1 MIEKAYLA
9 ANTPFGFKN
18 NFGAGLQGKYVYVIK
33 GGSGVGKST
42 LMKSLLKDVSSAERI
57 TIVPCS
63 SDSHSLDAVI
73 MHDRGIAMVDGT
85 APHLYEPSAYGVNGE
100 IFDLGKYINKAKIA
114 ERGDEILEN
123 IRRKSVLYS
132 LMYTHLA
139 SARRALDNINLIYG
153 DSFAD
158 EINELTEELLKT
170 FIIGA
175 DDVDYPIFGYGEY
188 FTDNGYAPDTD
199 ITCNRVTVGIKAK
212 SIYFALKCIEN
223 IALYMDSVGMKYDKY
238 MSALYP
244 DMPIALG
251 LKNVIVMATDGILDY
266 EYTIY
271 GNAAEKNDYLV
282 HLIEERS
289 VYSAEIARAAEYFV
303 EAGLC
308 HKKIENCYFGA
319 MQFPRMEKDKA
330 KLLQRIFG
338 SND

>member
-18 NFGAGLQGKYVYVIK
+18 NFGAALQGNYVYVIK

-57 TIVPCS
+57 TVVPCS
-63 SDSHSLDAVI
+63 SDAHSLDAVI

-100 IFDLGKYINKAKIA
+100 IVDLGKYINKTKII

-132 LMYTHLA
+132 LMYAHLS
-139 SARRALDNINLIYG
+139 SARHALDNINAIYG
-153 DSFAD
+153 ESFTD
-158 EINELTEELLKT
+158 ECNELTEDLLKT

-175 DDVDYPIFGYGEY
+175 DDVTYPIFGYGEY
-188 FTDNGYAPDTD
+188 FSDNGYMPDTE
-199 ITCNRVTVGIKAK
+199 IIGNRVAVGVKAK
-212 SIYFALKCIEN
+212 SIYYALKIIKS
-223 IALYMDSVGMKYDKY
+223 IAVYMDSVGMKYDKY

-244 DMPIALG
+244 DMPIAVG
-251 LKNVIVMATDGILDY
+251 LKNVIVTATDSILDY
-266 EYTIY
+266 EYTLY
-271 GNAAEKNDYLV
+271 GNGTDKNDYLV

-289 VYSAEIARAAEYFV
+289 VYSAEIARASEYFV

-308 HKKIENCYFGA
+308 HKKIENCYYGA
-319 MQFPRMEKDKA
+319 MQFPRMEKDKT
-330 KLLQRIFG
+330 KLLQKIFG
-338 SND
+338 NAY